1 RELRRDGGRPARAL
15 PLPGRDGRLLLPAR
29 GRGKRPVLRGMVRDA
44 SPGPQPR
51 AFRSRREAAP
61 GRAVMAYD
69 EQLAERIRE
78 TLEGREGLTER
89 KMFGGIGFMLHGN
102 MCCGVSKDELI
113 LRLGPTQGP
122 RALAEPHT
130 RAFGMSG
137 RPMTGM
143 VMVDPGGYATEEAL
157 SRWLG

>member
-1 RELRRDGGRPARAL
+1 
-15 PLPGRDGRLLLPAR
+15 
-29 GRGKRPVLRGMVRDA
+29 
-44 SPGPQPR
+44 
-51 AFRSRREAAP
+51 
-61 GRAVMAYD
+61 MAYD

-78 TLEGREGLTER
+78 TLEGRDGLTER

-113 LRLGPTQGP
+113 LRLGPAQGP
-122 RALAEPHT
+122 RALTEPHT

-143 VMVDPGGYATEEAL
+143 VMVGPCGYATEEAL
-157 SRWLG
+157 SRWLGQAVGFTSSLPPK